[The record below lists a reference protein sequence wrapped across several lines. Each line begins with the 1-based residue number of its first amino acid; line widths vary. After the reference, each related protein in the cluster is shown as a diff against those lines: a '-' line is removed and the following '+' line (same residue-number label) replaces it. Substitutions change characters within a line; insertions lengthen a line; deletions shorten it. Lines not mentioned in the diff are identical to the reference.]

1 MRLFSSDGE
10 FALFSVG
17 QFARGVFVLGQFA
30 IGVVVIGQFGIG
42 LVTIGQF
49 AIAPA
54 WGVAMFGLGGRGK
67 LGMVRVLPWWQD
79 RPKETPP
86 PCVEVA
92 VLRSGARESGWVR
105 ARTHGGRVTTEDGEE
120 LLGPLLPE
128 RVPRGER
135 DDVMAHVE
143 RVEHLD
149 DGVGGFREP
158 AERRVTLKLVDLFVP
173 APPRYV
179 PSAFGA
185 KPIRPLEVA
194 LRLAAWL
201 VLTAGALLVILTA
214 ALR

>member
-1 MRLFSSDGE
+1 MRLLSSDGE

-30 IGVVVIGQFGIG
+30 IGVVVVGQFGVG

-79 RPKETPP
+79 RPKEAAP
-86 PCVEVA
+86 PCVEIA
-92 VLRSGARESGWVR
+92 ALRAGEREGGWIR
-105 ARTHGGRVTTEDGEE
+105 ARTRGGRVTTEDGEE
-120 LLGPLLPE
+120 LVGPLLPE
-128 RVPRGER
+128 RVPREER
-135 DDVMAHVE
+135 DDVLAHVE
-143 RVEHLD
+143 RVEHV
-149 DGVGGFREP
+149 DGGTFREP
-158 AERRVTLKLVDLFVP
+158 AERTVTLKLVDLFVP

-185 KPIRPLEVA
+185 KAIRPPEVA
-194 LRLAAWL
+194 LRLVAWL
-201 VLTAGALLVILTA
+201 VLTAATLLVILTA
-214 ALR
+214 SLR

>member
-1 MRLFSSDGE
+1 MRLFSSDGD

-79 RPKETPP
+79 RPKEAPP

-92 VLRSGARESGWVR
+92 ALRAGERESGWIR
-105 ARTHGGRVTTEDGEE
+105 ARTHAGSVTTEDGEV
-120 LLGPLLPE
+120 LLGPLPSE

-135 DDVMAHVE
+135 DDVLAHVE
-143 RVEHLD
+143 RVEHV
-149 DGVGGFREP
+149 DGGGTFRQA
-158 AERRVTLKLVDLFVP
+158 AERRVALKLVDLLVP

-194 LRLAAWL
+194 LRLGAWL
-201 VLTAGALLVILTA
+201 VLAAGALLVIRA
-214 ALR
+214 AAR